1 MQATMP
7 WTPVSTWMGAW
18 APGLGR
24 VEWPNAGPGGV
35 RRKEGIPQYVLF
47 MFLITS
53 FKKKCHGD
61 LEHYEEKHNGKMLGW
76 MLICHILEQNA
87 GSGAQLQLLMSASC

>member
-1 MQATMP
+1 
-7 WTPVSTWMGAW
+7 MGAW

-35 RRKEGIPQYVLF
+35 WRKEGIPQYVLF

-53 FKKKCHGD
+53 FKKKVSWRFGALRGETQWED
-61 LEHYEEKHNGKMLGW
+61 
-76 MLICHILEQNA
+76 A
-87 GSGAQLQLLMSASC
+87 GMGVNMPHPGAECWVWCPAAAPDVSLLLTQTLRGNR